1 MEMKFRTFIYCLVLG
16 AVVLS
21 SCSKQVRPFPS
32 KGDGKMTF
40 SVTEV
45 DGMNSTRAMIEDI
58 ATLQTACTPSS
69 LTPFTLQESIGIWA
83 DFDYLGSTTKNL
95 LSNVELAYYDK
106 AAGNAEGWNYNYGTD
121 EEYWQLGGVYRF
133 RGYYPQQYLN
143 DNKMIMET
151 SSATTFVVDY
161 NTLTTQEDLMVSYQ
175 EVDTKTWP
183 DLSKPISFQM
193 HHALAAMQ
201 FRIQFKYSETDKYFD
216 EDALTACWMTNTT
229 NDGLGCV
236 GLFGYGALD
245 EGGNYDAEKMVWKS
259 SFAPFKDETFY
270 KWEYTGGTDG
280 GLKFWNED
288 IAGVD
293 NAPNQEV
300 HQAVAYSVAPTGSG
314 SLYSGNSGWI
324 FVMPQKSEGDVQFC
338 FTTKKGGADN
348 IYHVT
353 IPLVT
358 GTDANGPNPTGREWI
373 PGYRYTYTISI
384 TKTNLDVMIS
394 IAPWNKYDSSFDI
407 PI

>member
-16 AVVLS
+16 AAVLF
-21 SCSKQVRPFPS
+21 SCSKPDGPVP
-32 KGDGKMTF
+32 GDGKMTF
-40 SVTEV
+40 SVTGV
-45 DGMNSTRAMIEDI
+45 DGMNSTRAIIEDI
-58 ATLQTACTPSS
+58 ATLRTACTPSS
-69 LTPFTLQESIGIWA
+69 SSPFTLRESVGIWA
-83 DFDYLGSTTKNL
+83 DFDYMGSTTKNL
-95 LSNVELAYYDK
+95 LSNVELAYYHK
-106 AAGNAEGWNYNYGTD
+106 EAGNADGWNYNYGTD

-133 RGYYPQQYLN
+133 RGYYPQQYLK

-245 EGGNYDAEKMVWKS
+245 EGGNYDAKKMVWKS
-259 SFAPFKDETFY
+259 SFSPFKDETFY

-280 GLKFWNED
+280 GLKFWNEKN

-293 NAPNQEV
+293 KV
-300 HQAVAYSVAPTGSG
+300 HQAVAYSVAPTGAG

-338 FTTKKGGADN
+338 FTTKKGGEDN
-348 IYHVT
+348 VYRVT
-353 IPLVT
+353 LPLKT
-358 GTDANGPNPTGREWI
+358 GTSASGPDPDGTFWI

>member
-16 AVVLS
+16 AAVLF
-21 SCSKQVRPFPS
+21 SCSKPDGPVP
-32 KGDGKMTF
+32 GDGKMTF

-69 LTPFTLQESIGIWA
+69 LSPFTLKESIGIWA

-133 RGYYPQQYLN
+133 RGYYPQQYLKAN
-143 DNKMIMET
+143 NMIMET

-183 DLSKPISFQM
+183 DLSKPISFRM
-193 HHALAAMQ
+193 HHALAAMK
-201 FRIQFKYSETDKYFD
+201 FCIQFKYAESDKYFD

-229 NDGLGCV
+229 NDGLACV

-245 EGGNYDAEKMVWKS
+245 EGGNYNAEKMVWKS

-270 KWEYTGGTDG
+270 KWEYTDGTDG

-288 IAGVD
+288 IDGVD
-293 NAPNQEV
+293 NDPDQEV
-300 HQAVAYSVAPTGSG
+300 HQAVAYSVAPTGAG

-338 FTTKKGGADN
+338 FTTKKGGEDN
-348 IYHVT
+348 VYRVT
-353 IPLVT
+353 LPLVT
-358 GTDANGPNPTGREWI
+358 GTDAAGENSKGTEWI

>member
-1 MEMKFRTFIYCLVLG
+1 
-16 AVVLS
+16 
-21 SCSKQVRPFPS
+21 
-32 KGDGKMTF
+32 
-40 SVTEV
+40 
-45 DGMNSTRAMIEDI
+45 
-58 ATLQTACTPSS
+58 
-69 LTPFTLQESIGIWA
+69 
-83 DFDYLGSTTKNL
+83 
-95 LSNVELAYYDK
+95 
-106 AAGNAEGWNYNYGTD
+106 
-121 EEYWQLGGVYRF
+121 
-133 RGYYPQQYLN
+133 
-143 DNKMIMET
+143 MET

-201 FRIQFKYSETDKYFD
+201 FRIQFKYAETDKYFD

-288 IAGVD
+288 IDGVD
-293 NAPNQEV
+293 NDPNLEV
-300 HQAVAYSVAPTGSG
+300 HQAVAYSVAPTGAG
-314 SLYSGNSGWI
+314 NLYSGNSGWI

>member
-1 MEMKFRTFIYCLVLG
+1 MKLRTIVLNLALG
-16 AVVLS
+16 VVVLS
-21 SCSKQVRPFPS
+21 SCAKQDPPAPV
-32 KGDGKMTF
+32 KGQDRLTF

-45 DGMNSTRAMIEDI
+45 DGMNSTKTMIEDI
-58 ATLQTACTPSS
+58 ATLRTACTPSS
-69 LTPFTLQESIGIWA
+69 LSPFTLQESIGIWA
-83 DFDYLGSTTKNL
+83 DFDYLGTTTKNL

-106 AAGNAEGWNYNYGTD
+106 AAGNADGWNYNYGTD

-133 RGYYPQQYLN
+133 RGYYPQQYLDNN
-143 DNKMIMET
+143 DMIMET
-151 SSATTFVVDY
+151 SSATTFVVNY
-161 NTLTTQEDLMVSYQ
+161 NTLTTQRDLMVSYQ

-201 FRIQFKYSETDKYFD
+201 FRIQFKYSATDKYFD
-216 EDALTACWMTNTT
+216 EDALTACWMSNTT
-229 NDGLGCV
+229 DDGLGCV
-236 GLFGYGALD
+236 GLFGYGAIEDDLTY
-245 EGGNYDAEKMVWKS
+245 NAEKMVWKS
-259 SFAPFKDETFY
+259 SFAPFKDEKFY
-270 KWEYTGGTDG
+270 KWEYTGGSDG

-293 NAPNQEV
+293 NAPDQEV
-300 HQAVAYSVAPTGSG
+300 HQAVAYSVAPTGAG
-314 SLYSGNSGWI
+314 SLYTQNAGWI

-338 FTTKKGGADN
+338 FTTKKGGEDN
-348 IYHVT
+348 VYSIT
-353 IPLVT
+353 LPLVT
-358 GTDANGPNPTGREWI
+358 GTDAAGLNPDGREWI

-384 TKTNLDVMIS
+384 TKTNLDVMVS